1 MTYVK
6 ITVTYTALQSCIY
19 EINTVRCIHTLPSH
33 HFINTICHSTMFQEV
48 ILIHSNSKVTRMRH
62 LSVRMYQVHSLKLVG
77 VTYSVNA
84 VIT

>member
-1 MTYVK
+1 
-6 ITVTYTALQSCIY
+6 
-19 EINTVRCIHTLPSH
+19 
-33 HFINTICHSTMFQEV
+33 MFQEV

>member
-6 ITVTYTALQSCIY
+6 ITISDTAVQSCIY
-19 EINTVRCIHTLPSH
+19 EINIVKCTHALQSH
-33 HFINTICHSTMFQEV
+33 HFINTICHSTMFQGV
-48 ILIHSNSKVTRMRH
+48 LLIHSNSKVTRMKQ
-62 LSVRMYQVHSLKLVG
+62 LSVRVYQMHSLKLAG